1 VNGKVSNIDDTKF
14 EELKE
19 HIRSK
24 YGSLLPDGS
33 YDSPESLY
41 KALEAMQKHTGYSL
55 VYNARAYKVLEA
67 AVHSP
72 LVFTTRDLSERSGL
86 PLHSVS
92 DCIYR
97 WQKYHYK
104 YLTRLPKRRTHGANR
119 YKLRKWGVAT
129 YLDWKNRI
137 QRHNFELNRGRYSPK
152 KVDCYF
158 VVNKYGKFMGLTN
171 DDLPKS
177 L

>member
-1 VNGKVSNIDDTKF
+1 VNGKVSNTDDKNF
-14 EELKE
+14 GELKE
-19 HIRSK
+19 LIRSK
-24 YGSLLPDGS
+24 YGSLLPHSS

-41 KALEAMQKHTGYSL
+41 KALEALQKHAGYSHL
-55 VYNARAYKVLEA
+55 YNARAYKVLEA

-104 YLTRLPKRRTHGANR
+104 YLTRLQKKTTHGANR
-119 YKLRKWGVAT
+119 YKLRKRGVRT

-137 QRHNFELNRGRYSPK
+137 QRHNFELNRRRYSPK